1 MTFGI
6 NNIYYE
12 PAVEQK
18 ASIIN
23 HFLNVIPTEGV
34 TFIVAS
40 LAVRIFSSSLACPL
54 LGIGIS
60 LVTTTLVLKSLE
72 CYDQLLLI
80 NLTKEACK
88 LSKKYPKIQM
98 IACICALVF
107 SLLSKTFSFILGAFI
122 GSFSSLIL
130 DVERYKLIRQANR
143 NRLN

>member
-1 MTFGI
+1 MTLEI
-6 NNIYYE
+6 NNIYYA
-12 PAVEQK
+12 PPIEQK
-18 ASIIN
+18 TSFSNKLLNSI
-23 HFLNVIPTEGV
+23 PAEGV
-34 TFIVAS
+34 AFLVAS
-40 LAVRIFSSSLACPL
+40 VAVRIFSASFACPL

-107 SLLSKTFSFILGAFI
+107 SLISRTSGFLLGALI

-130 DVERYKLIRQANR
+130 DVERYKLIQKANR
-143 NRLN
+143 SRLN